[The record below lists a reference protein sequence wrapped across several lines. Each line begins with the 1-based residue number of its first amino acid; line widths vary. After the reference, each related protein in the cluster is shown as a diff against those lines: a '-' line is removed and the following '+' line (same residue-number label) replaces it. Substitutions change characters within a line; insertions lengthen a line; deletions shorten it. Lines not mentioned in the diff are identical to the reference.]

1 MRTEIKLWELALYK
15 LADAGAL
22 TLEEAKT
29 LKCLWAR
36 GKMDLWQI
44 CDETKVDVMEV
55 AEAMKALHQKGL
67 IQVSLHGYEVME
79 KEAALA
85 KLIDH
90 APVQTKEKT
99 PLVVVARG

>member
-1 MRTEIKLWELALYK
+1 MKTEIRLWELALYK
-15 LADAGAL
+15 FVDAGAM

-29 LKCLWAR
+29 LKCLWER

-44 CDETKVDVMEV
+44 CDETGIEVMDI

-67 IQVSLHGYEVME
+67 IQVSLHGYEVVE
-79 KEAALA
+79 KEAALE

-90 APVQTKEKT
+90 APAQKEKM
-99 PLVVVARG
+99 PLLVAVRG